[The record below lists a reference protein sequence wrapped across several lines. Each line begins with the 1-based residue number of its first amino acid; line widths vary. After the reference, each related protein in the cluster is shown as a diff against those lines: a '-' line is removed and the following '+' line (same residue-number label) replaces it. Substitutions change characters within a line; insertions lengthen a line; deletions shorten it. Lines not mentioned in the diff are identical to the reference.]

1 MVDVLSQSRWSHCL
15 TTGVNLLG
23 GEFIGL
29 AIRKVVHPTGSN
41 RLVDNPQVEKSHI
54 HRIDYCYVHCMYSKI
69 YMLKT

>member
-1 MVDVLSQSRWSHCL
+1 MVVALSHSRCMHCL
-15 TTGVNLLG
+15 NTRVNSLG
-23 GEFIGL
+23 GESVGWK
-29 AIRKVVHPTGSN
+29 IRKVAHPTGSN